1 MDICSL
7 FFYVLY
13 VRLNVLLG
21 LTLLIQNV
29 YTILCHDHEF
39 LRYVLLH
46 FQGQFPFSILL
57 SSKTLTDF
65 FTLCHCKHIDNK
77 LCRDVANASGMKKNT
92 FHIFS
97 PPCILHAFSWS
108 YNSFVIKFFRE
119 FMPLNMRGIA
129 MSRFSLLCLSLL
141 KFINSF
147 MHYLKFKVSISYPLP
162 NVVFHTLSRCFHI
175 ANAL

>member
-13 VRLNVLLG
+13 DWLNVLLGLTLNVLLG

-57 SSKTLTDF
+57 SSKTLIDF
-65 FTLCHCKHIDNK
+65 FTLCHCKHINNQ
-77 LCRDVANASGMKKNT
+77 LCRDMANASSMKKKIP
-92 FHIFS
+92 FI
-97 PPCILHAFSWS
+97 
-108 YNSFVIKFFRE
+108 Y
-119 FMPLNMRGIA
+119 
-129 MSRFSLLCLSLL
+129 SLLLAYYMPFHDLIIQLQYNFSGSLC
-141 KFINSF
+141 
-147 MHYLKFKVSISYPLP
+147 P
-162 NVVFHTLSRCFHI
+162 
-175 ANAL
+175 